1 MITIT
6 CNNSNTKAVEFMRN
20 GGRNDEILVFAVAYD
35 SYSERYEYWFS
46 IGKFY
51 KTLKAAKR
59 AAVRVMAKFG
69 YTFDE
74 KELEALKFND

>member
-1 MITIT
+1 MMTIAT
-6 CNNSNTKAVEFMRN
+6 TDQGKGVTFMKN
-20 GGRNDEILVFAVAYD
+20 GGREDEILVFAEMRID
-35 SYSERYEYWFS
+35 DRWEYWFS

-59 AAVRVMAKFG
+59 SAVKKMAEMG

-74 KELEALKFND
+74 KVINEAQFND